1 MPWLLGPPD
10 GRYLVR
16 AAGAGPATSPTH
28 VLVIAGLR
36 APRRPWSPRR
46 TRTRAAPQPSPTPV
60 ATGQATVIEVGVPLR
75 TDDDARAWLA
85 RAGEDQ
91 LADALR
97 VLARVLAAYRVIVA
111 DPYLPAV
118 GREHLLAARVG
129 YGVGEQVADGA
140 WTEAVQLTNQAAR
153 PRRLK
158 AILPQARLAA
168 VLGERERLLSCEEL
182 ALRARLDLDQDRPEQ
197 AALQLSIALDAA
209 IAQLGGDR
217 AAPALDDRL
226 AELRDH
232 HEAVAAAAQAA
243 LRGHLGA
250 QDRAAVS
257 LALARLEA
265 ALRARAAAYA
275 SES

>member
-1 MPWLLGPPD
+1 MPWPLGPPD

-36 APRRPWSPRR
+36 AQRRPWSPRR
-46 TRTRAAPQPSPTPV
+46 TRTRAAPQPPPTPV
-60 ATGQATVIEVGVPLR
+60 ATGQATVIEVGAPLR
-75 TDDDARAWLA
+75 TGDDARAWLA

-91 LADALR
+91 LADALQ
-97 VLARVLAAYRVIVA
+97 VLARVLTAYRVIVA

-118 GREHLLAARVG
+118 GREHLLVARIG
-129 YGVGEQVADGA
+129 YGAGEQVADGA
-140 WTEAVQLTNQAAR
+140 WTEAVQLTTHAAR

-168 VLGERERLLSCEEL
+168 MLGEREQLLTCEEL

-197 AALQLSIALDAA
+197 AALQLSIAIDSALAELA
-209 IAQLGGDR
+209 RDR

-226 AELRDH
+226 AELGGYR
-232 HEAVAAAAQAA
+232 EAVAAAAQAA
-243 LRGHLGA
+243 LGGRLGA
-250 QDRAAVS
+250 EDRAAVR
-257 LALARLEA
+257 LALERLEA
-265 ALRARAAAYA
+265 ALRARAAACA
-275 SES
+275 IES